1 MDNIDALFQN
11 IDDECLIEINGGLA
25 AEAVIGIVGGIIT
38 IVGQV
43 ASAIDI
49 PNKLRTTGYNDGYY
63 EGQKVAIE
71 IYKNTIE
78 HQKKSAWYQ
87 AYYS

>member
-11 IDDECLIEINGGLA
+11 IDDECLIEINGGMGVG
-25 AEAVIGIVGGIIT
+25 AVISIVEGVISIVGS
-38 IVGQV
+38 VV
-43 ASAIDI
+43 SAFDI
-49 PNKLRTTGYNDGYY
+49 PNKIRSSGYNDGYY

-71 IYKNTIE
+71 IYNNTIE